1 MKILMCTD
9 GQESAETAIRF
20 GAMFARHLGSQITV
34 LHVRAKLPGSDRSQ
48 LTTTRK
54 QLGEWSLEVPEVG
67 HLQRAHAILAE
78 FGIVKSISS
87 NKTDARHAFRESVTG
102 GMEFHTTG
110 HRSDRAHLKLRDG
123 AAAEEILAEIDK
135 GHYDLTILGS
145 RSHVGIARYF
155 VGSTAL
161 RVAEFS
167 PSSVLIAKNIREQQH
182 FLLCTDGSPL
192 AEAAEILGAKV
203 AEAMKARVTLL
214 SVAETGEERELAE
227 ERLRRADM
235 ILAQLGV
242 SASSRVRTGR
252 PSEEIIDEAR
262 DHDIV
267 VLGASGSSAVRRF
280 FLGSVPLKVIEYGE
294 CPVLLVR
301 QRELKEKR

>member
-20 GAMFARHLGSQITV
+20 GAMFARHLDYQITV
-34 LHVRAKLPGSDRSQ
+34 LHVRPKLSSPDRVH
-48 LTTTRK
+48 LTTVRK
-54 QLGEWSLEVPEVG
+54 KLSEWSLDIPEVD
-67 HLQRAHAILAE
+67 HLKRAHAILAE
-78 FGIVKSISS
+78 FGVVKPISPS
-87 NKTDARHAFRESVTG
+87 KIEARHAFRESVAG
-102 GMEFHTTG
+102 GVEFHPVG
-110 HRSDRAHLKLRDG
+110 HRSDRVHLKLREGD
-123 AAAEEILAEIDK
+123 AADEILAEIDK
-135 GHYDLTILGS
+135 GRHDLTILGS

-167 PSSVLIAKNIREQQH
+167 PSSVLIAKNIREQQN
-182 FLLCTDGSPL
+182 FLLCTDASPL
-192 AEAAEILGAKV
+192 AEAAEILGAKI
-203 AEAMKARVTLL
+203 AEAMKARVTVL
-214 SVAETGEERELAE
+214 SVSETEQERGVAE
-227 ERLRRADM
+227 ERLRRAEM

-242 SASSRVRTGR
+242 RASTRVRIGR
-252 PSEEIIDEAR
+252 PSEEIIDAAR

-267 VLGASGSSAVRRF
+267 VMGASGSSAVRRF

-301 QRELKEKR
+301 YREPKHKR